1 MSSQKCGFSSE
12 KPSAPSMAARREGT
26 ASRAAARP
34 PFALQ
39 ARRADCSAYQD
50 RKATPNHS
58 TAVVSQGNQVVR
70 ACRPDTL
77 AKMKTAS
84 ISAQMATTLARCAR
98 IRPWRDERALRA
110 TANRPSPVA
119 VPLAQAGGQGGEHDA
134 DTFAAAP
141 VPALDGY
148 KSQARARRSAPGRFR
163 WSSET
168 AGARVVRGMGVFIV
182 KPARSGGGKRMP
194 EWLFVLGRL
203 AMKRGV
209 GARRRAGM
217 MNCRLPAMK
226 YS

>member
-1 MSSQKCGFSSE
+1 
-12 KPSAPSMAARREGT
+12 MAARREGT

-98 IRPWRDERALRA
+98 IRPWRRMNALCA
-110 TANRPSPVA
+110 PTTANRPSPVA
-119 VPLAQAGGQGGEHDA
+119 VPLAQA
-134 DTFAAAP
+134 
-141 VPALDGY
+141 V
-148 KSQARARRSAPGRFR
+148 KK
-163 WSSET
+163 
-168 AGARVVRGMGVFIV
+168 RGMTGW
-182 KPARSGGGKRMP
+182 RT
-194 EWLFVLGRL
+194 
-203 AMKRGV
+203 
-209 GARRRAGM
+209 
-217 MNCRLPAMK
+217 
-226 YS
+226 